1 MSEYHL
7 TTPLTRENVLKLKGG
22 DIVYL
27 SGILLTARDE
37 AHMRILKLTEE
48 GIVLPFDLEG
58 AAVYHCGPL
67 MKKTDSVW
75 KVIAAGP
82 TTSARMT
89 DMTPVLL
96 DNYNVRAI
104 IGKGGM
110 KDIASVLEG
119 RAVYLAYTGGCA
131 ALAVDMIREVKDVHW
146 LELGMPEAVWVLE
159 VERFGPLIVGVDAR
173 GLDLYNE
180 VMKQAGD
187 GSQVV
192 RNGEC
197 T

>member
-1 MSEYHL
+1 MGEYHL
-7 TTPLTRENVLKLKGG
+7 TTPLTRENVVMLTAG
-22 DIVYL
+22 DVVYL
-27 SGILLTARDE
+27 SGILLTARDK
-37 AHMRILKLTEE
+37 AQMRILELTEE
-48 GIVLPFDLEG
+48 GIMLPFDLEG

-67 MKKTDSVW
+67 MKKTDSIW

-89 DMTPVLL
+89 EMTPALL

-119 RAVYLAYTGGCA
+119 RCVYLAYTGGCA
-131 ALAVDMIREVKDVHW
+131 ALAVDMIREVKGVYW

-159 VERFGPLIVGVDAR
+159 VERFGPLVVGVDAR

-180 VMKQAGD
+180 VMKRAG
-187 GSQVV
+187 GHESS
-192 RNGEC
+192 RRE
-197 T
+197 